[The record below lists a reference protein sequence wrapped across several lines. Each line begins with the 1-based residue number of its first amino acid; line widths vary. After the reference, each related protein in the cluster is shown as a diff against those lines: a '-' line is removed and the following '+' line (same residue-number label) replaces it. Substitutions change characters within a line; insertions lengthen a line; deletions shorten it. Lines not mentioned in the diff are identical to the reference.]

1 MKNQINFSG
10 STLIATRDEKELQLN
25 IEDLYFIYNDDYFN
39 IMLDESH
46 TNSGLAV
53 FSSMYSDL
61 LVDGE
66 AFTGGADDLEA
77 LVKSHIGGG
86 GEITIDAALDA
97 NSTNAVANSAITT
110 AINGRQLKMEYVGSD
125 NVFESIDT
133 VYGRTI
139 IHPMFRCYSNNSTNT
154 KLVLNNKDL
163 GLYFPIVNGKKIF
176 SVSKYETNWL
186 GDVIEASAI
195 TTSVTSASTDSQVP
209 SAKAVYNALGDIETL
224 LSQI

>member
-1 MKNQINFSG
+1 MKNLINFSG

-66 AFTGGADDLEA
+66 AFTGGADELEA

-97 NSTNAVANSAITT
+97 NSPNAVANSAITT
-110 AINGRQLKMEYVGSD
+110 AIDAKASKNEAVGSYQFGATS
-125 NVFESIDT
+125 NVDWINFNKVNFAQSLS
-133 VYGRTI
+133 TI
-139 IHPMFRCYSNNSTNT
+139 YYPKI
-154 KLVLNNKDL
+154 
-163 GLYFPIVNGKKIF
+163 NGKGILTTNYNWAKNNYDF
-176 SVSKYETNWL
+176 QLLET
-186 GDVIEASAI
+186 SAI
-195 TTSVTSASTDSQVP
+195 QTTLSSSSTDEQVP
-209 SAKAVYNALGDIETL
+209 SAKAVYDALGDIETL